1 MVVLATDRETVVGM
15 NRDCFLPNRVPLRPQ
30 SVFQTDFE
38 SRDGLCGRP
47 DVAQEH
53 VGDRSVA
60 QAAATGNLS
69 LAEVIVVHEAVQVRA
84 KVLGPHVRTISD
96 AGVNW
101 PVLVKSPWRVCA
113 LGHVDTVFG
122 EGHSFGSVATS
133 GVPA

>member
-1 MVVLATDRETVVGM
+1 MVVLATDRGTVVGM

-38 SRDGLCGRP
+38 SRDGLRGRP
-47 DVAQEH
+47 DVAQEY
-53 VGDRSVA
+53 VGDRAVA

-69 LAEVIVVHEAVQVRA
+69 LTEVIVVHEAVQFRA
-84 KVLGPHVRTISD
+84 KVLGPHVRTIGD
-96 AGVNW
+96 AIVNW

-113 LGHVDTVFG
+113 LGHADTAFD
-122 EGHSFGSVATS
+122 EGYSFGSVATS